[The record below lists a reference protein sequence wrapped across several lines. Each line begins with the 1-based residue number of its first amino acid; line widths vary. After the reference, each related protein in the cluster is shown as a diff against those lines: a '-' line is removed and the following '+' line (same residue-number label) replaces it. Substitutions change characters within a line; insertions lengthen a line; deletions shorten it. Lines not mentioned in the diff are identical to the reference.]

1 MHHFTPT
8 LLFIFLGE
16 DQKAHHYVWVGL
28 NYTRHYTSASTTTPL
43 QQHQGY
49 TFPSTMTPGLHLL
62 YKIQDLLLYTGTV
75 ILTKIKMD
83 LRQVGPKAKNFTLL
97 WSYSDKKK
105 KMKIYTQTNI
115 REEEKRSI
123 NFSII

>member
-1 MHHFTPT
+1 
-8 LLFIFLGE
+8 
-16 DQKAHHYVWVGL
+16 
-28 NYTRHYTSASTTTPL
+28 
-43 QQHQGY
+43 
-49 TFPSTMTPGLHLL
+49 
-62 YKIQDLLLYTGTV
+62 
-75 ILTKIKMD
+75 MD